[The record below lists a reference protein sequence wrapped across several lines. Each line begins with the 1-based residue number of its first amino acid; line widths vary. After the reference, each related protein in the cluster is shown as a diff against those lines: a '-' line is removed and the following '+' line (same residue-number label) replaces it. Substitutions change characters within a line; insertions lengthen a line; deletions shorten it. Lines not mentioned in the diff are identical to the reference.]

1 MAIKIVIVLTLLVIV
16 GSLASALFYMM
27 TDHGKS
33 TRAVKALS
41 IRVGL
46 SVGLFAMLFVAY
58 AAGWIQPHGVYPQ

>member
-1 MAIKIVIVLTLLVIV
+1 MKIVIILTLLVIV

-27 TDHGKS
+27 KDHGNS

-46 SVGLFAMLFVAY
+46 SVGLFLMLFIAY
-58 AAGWIQPHGVYPQ
+58 AAGWIQPHGIYPQ